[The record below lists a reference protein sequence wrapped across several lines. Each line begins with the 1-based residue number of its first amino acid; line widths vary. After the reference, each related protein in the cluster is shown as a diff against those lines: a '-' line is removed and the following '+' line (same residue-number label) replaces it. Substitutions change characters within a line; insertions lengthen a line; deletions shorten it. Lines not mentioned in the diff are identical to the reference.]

1 MHKYSQARPR
11 AGVLGVSGYSGRE
24 LLALLERHGG
34 VETVALDRD
43 GGAAEAVRQH
53 RLNVLFLCTPHEA
66 SLEAAPAA
74 LQAGARV
81 VDLSGA
87 FRLKDPAAYQ
97 RWYKFTHHAPEL
109 LAEAV
114 YGLPEW
120 NRAAVPAARLV
131 ANPGCYPT
139 SVILGLKPLL
149 CEGLVDVE
157 AGLVCDSKS
166 GVSGAGHKPSPATHF
181 CAVQENFRAYGILEH
196 RHVPEMVQAL
206 EVPLEHFCFTAH
218 LLPVV
223 RGILSTLYVKLT
235 RACSRD
241 ELLEVYL
248 RRYPQGGFV
257 RFTAHAPDLH
267 GVQRTNYCDLHITM
281 ESSGRRAVIVSAI
294 DNLVKGAAGAAVQCF
309 NLMSGFPEEEG
320 LRAMPLFP

>member
-1 MHKYSQARPR
+1 MVMHNYSKTPR

-24 LLALLERHGG
+24 LLSLLERHGG

-43 GGAAEAVRQH
+43 GQAGDAVREH
-53 RLNVLFLCTPHEA
+53 RLDLVFLATPHEA

-74 LQAGARV
+74 LDAGARV

-97 RWYKFTHHAPEL
+97 RWYQFTHSSAGLLPEV
-109 LAEAV
+109 V

-120 NRAAVPAARLV
+120 NRAAIPAARLV

-157 AGLVCDSKS
+157 AGIICDSKS
-166 GVSGAGHKPSPATHF
+166 GASGAGHKPAPGTHF

-218 LLPVV
+218 LLPVI

-235 RACSRD
+235 RPISRD
-241 ELLEVYL
+241 ELLAIYQ
-248 RRYPQGGFV
+248 RCYPQGGFV
-257 RFTAHAPDLH
+257 RLRNQAPDLH
-267 GVQRTNYCDLHITM
+267 GVQRTNFCDLHVTI

-294 DNLVKGAAGAAVQCF
+294 DNLVKGAAGQAVQNM
-309 NLMSGFPEEEG
+309 NLMLGMPEDRG
-320 LRAMPLFP
+320 LRNGA

>member
-1 MHKYSQARPR
+1 MNKYSTAPR

-24 LLALLERHGG
+24 LLGLLERHGG
-34 VETVALDRD
+34 VQAVPLDRD
-43 GGAAEAVRQH
+43 GQAGDAVREH
-53 RLNVLFLCTPHEA
+53 RLDLLFLATPHEA

-87 FRLKDPAAYQ
+87 FRLKDASAYD
-97 RWYKFTHHAPEL
+97 RWYQFTHSSAAL

-120 NRAAVPAARLV
+120 NRAAIPGARLV

-149 CEGLVDVE
+149 CEGLIDVE
-157 AGLVCDSKS
+157 AGLICDSKS
-166 GVSGAGHKPSPATHF
+166 GVSGAGHKPATGTHF

-218 LLPVV
+218 LLPVI

-235 RACSRD
+235 RPCSRD
-241 ELLEVYL
+241 ELLAVY
-248 RRYPQGGFV
+248 RQRYPEDGFV
-257 RFTAHAPDLH
+257 RLREQAPDLH
-267 GVQRTNYCDLHITM
+267 GVQRTNFCDLHVTM
-281 ESSGRRAVIVSAI
+281 ESGGRRAVIVSAI
-294 DNLVKGAAGAAVQCF
+294 DNLVKGAAGQAVQNM
-309 NLMSGFPEEEG
+309 NLMLGLPEDSG
-320 LRAMPLFP
+320 LRS

>member
-1 MHKYSQARPR
+1 MHNYSKTPR

-24 LLALLERHGG
+24 LLGLLQRHGG
-34 VETVALDRD
+34 VEPVPLDRD
-43 GGAAEAVRQH
+43 GDAGEAVRQH
-53 RLNVLFLCTPHEA
+53 RLDLLFLATPHEA
-66 SLEAAPAA
+66 SLEAVPAA
-74 LQAGARV
+74 LDAGARV

-87 FRLKDPAAYQ
+87 FRLQDAAAYS
-97 RWYKFTHHAPEL
+97 RWYQFTHTSAAL

-120 NRAAVPAARLV
+120 NRAAIPAARLV

-157 AGLVCDSKS
+157 AGIISDSKS
-166 GVSGAGHKPSPATHF
+166 GVSGAGHKPAPGTHF

-218 LLPVV
+218 LLPVI
-223 RGILSTLYVKLT
+223 RGILSTLYVKLS
-235 RACSRD
+235 RPCSRD
-241 ELLEVYL
+241 ELLAVFR
-248 RRYPQGGFV
+248 RRYPEDGFV
-257 RFTAHAPDLH
+257 RFPDRAPDLH
-267 GVQRTNYCDLHITM
+267 GVQHTNFCDLHVTM
-281 ESSGRRAVIVSAI
+281 ESGGRRAVIVSAI
-294 DNLVKGAAGAAVQCF
+294 DNLVKGAAGQAVQNM
-309 NLMSGFPEEEG
+309 NLMLGFPEAQG
-320 LRAMPLFP
+320 LR